1 MSPAVGMG
9 GVDLAQGPRGG
20 ALHQLA
26 GVLQK
31 FHEQGRGSRQGETA
45 ERFDGGL
52 ADEHFVGLRGG
63 FDLAQHAV
71 GRAFPDGIELGQQAI
86 GGRRESDSGGEASQ
100 PLARPASG

>member
-1 MSPAVGMG
+1 MRCTSLLGSSRSFTSRGAV
-9 GVDLAQGPRGG
+9 A
-20 ALHQLA
+20 
-26 GVLQK
+26 
-31 FHEQGRGSRQGETA
+31 RQGETA

-86 GGRRESDSGGEASQ
+86 GGGGERFGGEASQ